1 MFAFYLK
8 MKRGVFLSSNFL
20 LQEQLKQTQINRI
33 SVLPLTLIFCFYSE
47 ICRKVVM
54 V

>member
-1 MFAFYLK
+1 MFAFHLK

-20 LQEQLKQTQINRI
+20 LQEQLKQTQINSI
-33 SVLPLTLIFCFYSE
+33 SVLPLTLISCFYSE